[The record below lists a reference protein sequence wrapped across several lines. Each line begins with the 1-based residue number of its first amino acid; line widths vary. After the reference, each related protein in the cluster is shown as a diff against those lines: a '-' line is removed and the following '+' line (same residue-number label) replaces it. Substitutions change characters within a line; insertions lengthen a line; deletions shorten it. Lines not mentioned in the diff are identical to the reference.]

1 VDGRF
6 EIDSKD
12 LAGRKK
18 LALHLNDNI
27 FKNIDRFSIKL
38 YSDENENLTS
48 ERLLKTDITGEKE
61 KFIEDYVK
69 EDNDKDQV

>member
-69 EDNDKDQV
+69 EDNDKDQE